1 MRRLICMITGH
12 RRIRRRVWS
21 DNTHMRTNCARCNS
35 PIFKEPRTGN
45 WVAYPADEPSRVKQT
60 RS

>member
-1 MRRLICMITGH
+1 MRRLICIIAGH
-12 RRIRRRVWS
+12 RRVRRRVWN
-21 DNTHMRTNCARCNS
+21 DRTHMRTNCARCDK

-45 WVAYPADEPSRVKQT
+45 WIAYPEDQPSSVKRT